1 MRNCFQL
8 LGEEEEP
15 NAKYG
20 RFVAANV
27 EATRM
32 CVPVME
38 GIRISPRFKHP
49 EVKVARGKVED
60 ARRNFDHVWT
70 TENREAL
77 NEAKQ
82 LLFNAYDKIKGEE
95 LMEKVQ
101 RVEAAQGEQQHG
113 EAWRVINEM
122 SGRKRSKEGQVAGHS
137 PEERVITW
145 FTHFQNLLGT
155 HLTALRE
162 FHYEVGYRNTSSTGG
177 FDFEP
182 WVNPT
187 KEYDPFDIASH
198 SIKSFALHEGLHSF
212 EQLSRFFFEAVP
224 GITLKFNNSNLA
236 ELDAPEHI
244 GRIRLS
250 GSLSQILE
258 VDKKGWIRGKY
269 EGDQPVKIIVH
280 KWFYIY
286 LDQLSTTSNLID
298 GAPSTLLAI
307 VPAATSDGIID
318 ITPSNPMYK
327 KLEVGNIHQL
337 NLRVLDENGT
347 IVRNRRRPITAV
359 LEIREN
365 A

>member
-1 MRNCFQL
+1 MT
-8 LGEEEEP
+8 
-15 NAKYG
+15 
-20 RFVAANV
+20 FVAL
-27 EATRM
+27 T
-32 CVPVME
+32 
-38 GIRISPRFKHP
+38 KLQ
-49 EVKVARGKVED
+49 
-60 ARRNFDHVWT
+60 
-70 TENREAL
+70 NREPT
-77 NEAKQ
+77 
-82 LLFNAYDKIKGEE
+82 LL
-95 LMEKVQ
+95 Q
-101 RVEAAQGEQQHG
+101 T
-113 EAWRVINEM
+113 VINNT
-122 SGRKRSKEGQVAGHS
+122 GGKLD
-137 PEERVITW
+137 I
-145 FTHFQNLLGT
+145 
-155 HLTALRE
+155 ALRE

-177 FDFEP
+177 FEFEP
-182 WVNPT
+182 WVNQS
-187 KEYDPFDIASH
+187 KDYDPYDIASH

-212 EQLSRFFFEAVP
+212 EQLSRFFYEAVP
-224 GITLKFNNSNLA
+224 GITLKFSNSNLA

-244 GRIRLS
+244 GKIRLT
-250 GSLSQILE
+250 GSLSQILG

-318 ITPSNPMYK
+318 ITPSNPMFK

-347 IVRNRRRPITAV
+347 IVRNRKRSITAV